1 MLIHKPELHTFE
13 EQSFSVGS
21 CTLKIREH
29 SSEIIHG
36 NGNSYSITI
45 KEGEVLKNLLLS
57 DGEVST
63 KDELISAAW
72 GNPEAIGSNSLP
84 VAISNLRK
92 VLEPESIKIINVPRK
107 GYKLS
112 FSEAPKRDQRISG
125 HQKSS
130 DAPSMNSVPQSDDDE
145 ELTNMSITRKLFAF
159 FSAAT
164 TLLVLF
170 YSAFSWVSVSCSIEN
185 GTKVCAIDGDLQ
197 GHSAFN
203 AQKGSTLFVSS
214 NGKRYEVTNDN

>member
-1 MLIHKPELHTFE
+1 MLIHKPDFHTYE

-29 SSEIIHG
+29 SSDIIHG
-36 NGNSYSITI
+36 NGNRYSITI

-57 DGEVST
+57 HKEVCT
-63 KDELISAAW
+63 KDELIRAAW

-92 VLEPESIKIINVPRK
+92 VLEPESIKIVNVPKK

-112 FSEAPKRDQRISG
+112 FSETSNTEHKIKG
-125 HQKSS
+125 HPKSS
-130 DAPSMNSVPQSDDDE
+130 DAPSMDSAPLSHDRE
-145 ELTNMSITRKLFAF
+145 PIKMSLARKLFAF

-164 TLLVLF
+164 TLLILT
-170 YSAFSWVSVSCSIEN
+170 YTAFSWVSVSCSIDN
-185 GTKVCAIDGDLQ
+185 GTRVCAIDGVQQ
-197 GHSAFN
+197 GYAAFSTK
-203 AQKGSTLFVSS
+203 KGTTVYISS
-214 NGKRYEVTNDN
+214 NGKRYEVANDN